1 MITEEL
7 QEELVFNWLVEVAE
21 LSLEDY
27 DHPDDQKFWCLM
39 GLCAE
44 WMLRNN
50 WGHRFEELDD

>member
-7 QEELVFNWLVEVAE
+7 QEELVFEWLVDVSKM
-21 LSLEDY
+21 SLNEY

-50 WGHRFEELDD
+50 WAHRFEE